1 MLQGLRKCTASCLGA
16 GPSSSLSWIPLCE
29 PINEPISQFLAM
41 LLHSNWWETDFILS
55 KQIVWVFGL
64 MKWNFLGKQ
73 FSGSFQHH
81 VYVYM
86 LVNSNYCLVFLFL
99 DCEVKGGIDI
109 AGRFNPSV
117 FLSTIVEYQ
126 CCCWLCERQLQ
137 KDQFPSCKYYGLITE
152 MLVKSFFIFEP

>member
-1 MLQGLRKCTASCLGA
+1 
-16 GPSSSLSWIPLCE
+16 
-29 PINEPISQFLAM
+29 
-41 LLHSNWWETDFILS
+41 
-55 KQIVWVFGL
+55 